1 MFDFLTVRLTVY
13 YKFGRR
19 KKILFCPKSVI
30 KIIILKINW
39 ICFFLRKAETHSL
52 PAAFILRSYTFIIV
66 LPLFTV
72 VAPSFW
78 FESCC
83 YIYIYLKCYL
93 TIFFCFKLSQPLLL
107 CIVLFIVLLPL
118 LFFLFFC
125 LCNVHLVSQPP

>member
-1 MFDFLTVRLTVY
+1 MNL
-13 YKFGRR
+13 G
-19 KKILFCPKSVI
+19 
-30 KIIILKINW
+30 
-39 ICFFLRKAETHSL
+39 FFLRKAETHSL

-118 LFFLFFC
+118 QCFLLLLLMQRTFGVATA
-125 LCNVHLVSQPP
+125 LAAEPPPPVEEVSIAESLPLPPASLSLGG